1 MSRARSRKAERALA
15 IKDQL
20 DLFAA
25 PAAKSATL
33 EPSPSSQVVRQ
44 SAQRIAATSP
54 PGHLEPVGIE
64 RRLIDLVIGTQR
76 KRGRPP
82 KLLESAA
89 PKVDDGKRLLDVRE
103 AAARLGLSK
112 STLDKMRCS
121 GRGPRYIRA
130 TDRAVRYD
138 PADLAAFADGRRRL
152 SISEEAIAV
161 FSE

>member
-1 MSRARSRKAERALA
+1 MLA

-25 PAAKSATL
+25 PAARSAPL
-33 EPSPSSQVVRQ
+33 APSPSSQVVRQ
-44 SAQRIAATSP
+44 PAERIAATSSP
-54 PGHLEPVGIE
+54 VQSETVGID
-64 RRLIDLVIGTQR
+64 RRLIDFVTGTQR

-82 KLLESAA
+82 RTLESAA

-138 PADLAAFADGRRRL
+138 PADLAAFADGRRRR
-152 SISEEAIAV
+152 STSEEAIAA

>member
-1 MSRARSRKAERALA
+1 MSRADSTKAKRVLA
-15 IKDQL
+15 MRDQL

-25 PAAKSATL
+25 PQAPL
-33 EPSPSSQVVRQ
+33 PSSQVVAIQ
-44 SAQRIAATSP
+44 PAEQIALTSP
-54 PGHLEPVGIE
+54 PAHLVTVGID
-64 RRLIDLVIGTQR
+64 RRLIDFVTGTQR

-82 KLLESAA
+82 KALEPAA

-138 PADLAAFADGRRRL
+138 PADLAAFADGRRRR
-152 SISEEAIAV
+152 STSEEAIAA